1 MTARARGR
9 RAARRRPPAHARAAA
24 CSRSYDPDAP
34 GRRRRRAR
42 RLPARRRRAGRRR
55 AARARRARR
64 RPVAPTSGCA
74 TAAIY
79 EDWYGEH
86 GAPELFGERRLRAAR
101 AAPRARSRGAD
112 LVANPGCYPTAA
124 LLALAPLAR
133 AGLIGDVVIDAK
145 SGVSGA
151 GREPTRR
158 THFVSADENV
168 TPYKV
173 ERPPPHARD
182 RAGARARSG
191 ATLPITFTPHL
202 RAARAGRARLLLRD
216 AGARARRGRAAPS
229 STTTPTRASRSSSC
243 ATGRPACSRC
253 ATPTTAASRVHRD
266 AAHGPRSSC
275 SRRSTT
281 CGRARRRRRSR
292 TST

>member
-1 MTARARGR
+1 MTARSEAGARLDDIHPR
-9 RAARRRPPAHARAAA
+9 TRVPMVLEAWDPDRQSDVDAALVCWPHRAAA
-24 CSRSYDPDAP
+24 PAVAALRERGVRVVDLSADF
-34 GRRRRRAR
+34 
-42 RLPARRRRAGRRR
+42 RLADR
-55 AARARRARR
+55 
-64 RPVAPTSGCA
+64 
-74 TAAIY
+74 AIY

-86 GAPELFGERRLRAAR
+86 GAPERFGSAVYGLPELHRDAIA
-101 AAPRARSRGAD
+101 GAD

-151 GREPTRR
+151 GREPTAA
-158 THFVSADENV
+158 THFITADENM

-173 ERPPPHARD
+173 ERHRHTPEIEQEL
-182 RAGARARSG
+182 AGQG

-202 RAARAGRARLLLRD
+202 VPLAQGELVSCYVTPARD
-216 AGARARRGRAAPS
+216 ARRGRADERSRRRVRARAVGRAAARAARRARGARDELLPPLRPQRRPHRAGSWS
-229 STTTPTRASRSSSC
+229 SP
-243 ATGRPACSRC
+243 
-253 ATPTTAASRVHRD
+253 
-266 AAHGPRSSC
+266 
-275 SRRSTT
+275 RSTT